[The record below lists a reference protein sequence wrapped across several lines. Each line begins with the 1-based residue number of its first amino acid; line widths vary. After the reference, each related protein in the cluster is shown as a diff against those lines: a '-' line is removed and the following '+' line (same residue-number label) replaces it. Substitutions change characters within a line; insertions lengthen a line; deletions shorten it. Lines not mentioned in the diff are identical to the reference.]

1 MKLGRQGATARSSWN
16 WLPATIINSER
27 NSNLVGKP
35 ESRCKNLHKLSNNS
49 TPISFPRLESTPL
62 TNGRLRLQVS
72 VHDLVRV
79 EVLQPADQLMN
90 RSIARMHSEPTA
102 LVVACALALLLM
114 TATQGTCHLQA
125 CLDTARSLTQCL
137 PPTKRQHVHAKVSS
151 DGNVFP
157 GCAWTKKCLDICSLN
172 LRPLL
177 SPAHNKHICQAS
189 CSVPARLNDSIR
201 GTYDMLC
208 GTITTHRQ
216 GGKRHKHC
224 LRNSPSACS
233 RSSYT
238 HDRKGPEKLIQ
249 LPFRAV
255 LQE

>member
-1 MKLGRQGATARSSWN
+1 MTSKFCTRSQSTIELVLRLGWQHRNLCAVETAVAAATQRPHRATSNCCGNEAWSTRCYSKIILELASSN
-16 WLPATIINSER
+16 HHKFREKQQPGRKTRKPLQESPQAQQELDTNILPS
-27 NSNLVGKP
+27 P
-35 ESRCKNLHKLSNNS
+35 
-49 TPISFPRLESTPL
+49 ESTPL

-172 LRPLL
+172 LRP
-177 SPAHNKHICQAS
+177 
-189 CSVPARLNDSIR
+189 
-201 GTYDMLC
+201 
-208 GTITTHRQ
+208 
-216 GGKRHKHC
+216 
-224 LRNSPSACS
+224 
-233 RSSYT
+233 
-238 HDRKGPEKLIQ
+238 
-249 LPFRAV
+249 F
-255 LQE
+255 